1 MYRRRGLRRR
11 LGYGG
16 VVTPGTPWVAT
27 IEAIAAGNATIHT
40 PTAGTRF
47 QLMGFVVNIPAGLI
61 SAGTSIIQ
69 LYDAAN
75 LISEVV
81 TVKGTQPNAVS
92 CFCDLS
98 SIGGYISTA
107 DNALLICDVVG
118 QAFTTLNASVT
129 AWGYDV

>member
-27 IEAIAAGNATIHT
+27 IEAINAGNTTLHT
-40 PTAGTRF
+40 PTAGYRF

-69 LYDAAN
+69 IYDGAS
-75 LISEVV
+75 LISEVI
-81 TVKGTQPNAVS
+81 TVKGTQSNAVS
-92 CFCDLS
+92 CSCDLS
-98 SIGGYISTA
+98 SVGGYISTA
-107 DNALLICDVVG
+107 DNALLICDIVG
-118 QAFTTLNASVT
+118 QAFSTLNASVT
-129 AWGYDV
+129 AWGYDI